1 MARIVIRE
9 QDLTGN
15 RVDQDFTDIAFI
27 PGFVK
32 YPKEEYTSPQL
43 CYSEADFIDK
53 FGNEPALAAS
63 RFIYNVTFEGEP
75 VLNPDT
81 GNEAF
86 YLDANE
92 VESVSDCAY
101 HYAREL
107 LYRGLP
113 IYYCP
118 MNKREATDITKTNAF
133 VCACDTEET
142 DQKGQMIPYDG
153 NQYKENVEDAQL
165 DPSEAQYA
173 KATLTILPKGS
184 SDPTH
189 FVKQGAAQKI
199 KIDASKPD
207 THIIN
212 VIKKEVPDL
221 DEEGNPKKDDE
232 GKVIYVTKYFGVQ
245 DQTLAYN
252 STASFTIQV
261 EGTNV
266 EKFMYKWY
274 IEESSSSTTNN
285 QQNPPTDD
293 DPTDDDQQNS
303 TTDDQQNPPTGDD
316 SVSGNKKLISTSQIC
331 NISALAFEPGTY
343 TISVEVTGVSTN
355 AVELDTIN
363 VVEEGEPLTM
373 KQILAISKAKAVDEA
388 LAMTYNAFGQEM
400 LDFFCNTNN
409 TELIKDRGLY
419 NFKYMTTGGYPL
431 FDAAKLPND
440 GTAAEMNNWEL
451 ALSNL
456 LEVVGQKTV
465 DDSKDYI
472 DDSGSVQRQ
481 GRGDCVLLID
491 HTLDRCQDTMEL
503 YQRARE
509 WFEDPANVNDEA
521 LEFAAMFTPWCN
533 YGMTYTSHNVD
544 VNLPASFAYLSCLAD
559 SIQSYD
565 NWHAI
570 AGVTR
575 GTVKNINE
583 VLLQAPLTNT
593 KANKCQTDPETA
605 EKGRI
610 SINCITEVRPYG
622 QVIWG
627 NRTLQKADAY
637 KHVTAM
643 GFLNLRN
650 EISDI
655 KKLVYRAA
663 RRWMFEQNTSILWI
677 NFKSTITP
685 LLERMVNGYGLSR
698 YEIRK
703 GEKTAKHKLY
713 AEIRVWPIY
722 AVEYID
728 VTIQILDE
736 ETIVTEE

>member
-15 RVDQDFTDIAFI
+15 RVNQDFTDIAFV

-32 YPKEEYTSPQL
+32 YPKEDFTTPQL
-43 CYSEADFIDK
+43 CYNESEFIEM
-53 FGNEPALAAS
+53 FGNEPALAYS
-63 RFIYNVTFEGEP
+63 KFIYNVTFEDEE
-75 VLNPDT
+75 VLNPET
-81 GNEAF
+81 GTTAF
-86 YLDANE
+86 YLDSSD
-92 VESVSDCAY
+92 VESVSDSAY

-118 MNKREATDITKTNAF
+118 MNERKPVSKESTNAF
-133 VCACDTEET
+133 VCSCNET
-142 DQKGQMIPYDG
+142 DGNKKGQMIPYDG
-153 NQYKENVEDAQL
+153 TQFLDSSKEDRVVLED
-165 DPSEAQYA
+165 DENTV
-173 KATLTILPKGS
+173 ATLKILHKGS
-184 SDPTH
+184 DEDTNI
-189 FVKQGAAQKI
+189 VKQGAAQKI
-199 KIDASKPD
+199 KIDPSKD
-207 THIIN
+207 EAELL
-212 VIKKEVPDL
+212 VIKKVDPETGEEVTCGL
-221 DEEGNPKKDDE
+221 K
-232 GKVIYVTKYFGVQ
+232 
-245 DQTLAYN
+245 DQTVAYN
-252 STASFTIQV
+252 STATFTIQV
-261 EGTNV
+261 EGINV

-274 IEESSSSTTNN
+274 LEES
-285 QQNPPTDD
+285 
-293 DPTDDDQQNS
+293 
-303 TTDDQQNPPTGDD
+303 GDGEESED
-316 SVSGNKKLISTSQIC
+316 APSKKLISTSQIC
-331 NISALAFEPGTY
+331 NISAITY
-343 TISVEVTGVSTN
+343 ADAEEDKTYKVSVEVSAIPTN
-355 AVELDTIN
+355 AKKLDTIN
-363 VVEEGEPLTM
+363 IVQEGEQLTF
-373 KQILAISKAKAVDEA
+373 KKILAIAKAKAIDEA
-388 LAMTYNAFGQEM
+388 IATTYNVFGQRM
-400 LDFFCNTNN
+400 IDFFGDTEN

-431 FDAAKLPND
+431 FDAALLPND
-440 GTAAEMNNWEL
+440 GTAQSMNNWEK
-451 ALSNL
+451 ALVNL

-472 DDSGSVQRQ
+472 AEDGSTQRQ

-491 HTLDRCQDTMEL
+491 HTLDKCQDTMEL
-503 YQRARE
+503 YSNVRE
-509 WFEDPANVNDEA
+509 WFEDPSNVSDDA

-533 YGMTYTSHNVD
+533 YSMTYTSHNVD

-559 SIQSYD
+559 SIQAYD

-570 AGVTR
+570 SGVTR

-583 VLLQAPLTNT
+583 VLLMNPLTNT
-593 KANKCQTDPETA
+593 KANKCQADPETA
-605 EKGRI
+605 EKGRV
-610 SINCITEVRPYG
+610 SINCITEIKPYG

-650 EISDI
+650 EVSDI

-663 RRWMFEQNTSILWI
+663 RRWMFEQNTSVLWI

-685 LLERMVNGYGLSR
+685 LLDRMMNGYGLSR

-703 GEKTAKHKLY
+703 GAKTAKHKLY
-713 AEIRVWPIY
+713 AEIRIWPIY